1 MSRLRGRAGSYLVD
15 KAVRSWL
22 ERSYCGAGD
31 TASEVQAKLES
42 LVDELAL
49 DWFAYAMLRPPGG
62 RTADIGATALTN
74 FPPEFVDRFL
84 RRRYQALDPVCDRA
98 VGSIRPFYWG
108 RGRFLRAFRQQQR
121 RVFDEAS
128 AFGIVSGLA
137 IPVHGTDGAVGV
149 LAVSADN
156 AKRLQDAVAGE
167 HERLFAAAYDA
178 HEFALGAS
186 AGAPESEPPEPRLTV
201 RERECLLWTAEGKT
215 ADDVAALLGLSVSTV
230 NHHVSAAAR
239 KLGCLN
245 KHHAVVRALRAG
257 LI

>member
-1 MSRLRGRAGSYLVD
+1 MVD
-15 KAVRSWL
+15 KAVRSWF
-22 ERSYCGAGD
+22 RHSYCGAGH
-31 TASEVQAKLES
+31 TAPEAKAKLES

-49 DWFAYAMLRPPGG
+49 DWFAYAMLRPPEGG
-62 RTADIGATALTN
+62 TADVASTALTN
-74 FPPEFVDRFL
+74 YPTEWVG
-84 RRRYQALDPVCDRA
+84 RYLQGRYELLDPICDLA

-156 AKRLQDAVAGE
+156 AKRLRDAVGGE
-167 HERLFAAAYDA
+167 HERLFAAAYDV
-178 HEFALGAS
+178 HDFALGA
-186 AGAPESEPPEPRLTV
+186 AAVAPEPDVLNPALSL

-215 ADDVAALLGLSVSTV
+215 AEGVAAVLGLSVFTV
-230 NHHVSAAAR
+230 NRHVSTAAH

-245 KHHAVVRALRAG
+245 KHHAAVRALRAG